1 MKQYGSVLGRI
12 EEATDETRRLLDL
25 DSAFSIRRFSVTV
38 DIEPA
43 VFLPIAEAWQQA
55 GLPAH

>member
-1 MKQYGSVLGRI
+1 
-12 EEATDETRRLLDL
+12 LLDI
-25 DSAFSIRRFSVTV
+25 DSAFSIGRFSVTV

-43 VFLPIAEAWQQA
+43 VFLPLAEAWQRA